1 MNLEL
6 KIENPK
12 WKYKEIERERE
23 GGVQYIFTFKNG
35 YGASVV
41 KFWGT
46 YGYEEDLW
54 ELAVLKDGKLHY
66 NNPVADGDV
75 VGCLTDKEVNNLLR
89 EVENFKGDGME

>member
-6 KIENPK
+6 EIENPK
-12 WKYKEIERERE
+12 WKYKRKERA

-54 ELAVLKDGKLHY
+54 ELAVLKNGSLHY
-66 NNPVADGDV
+66 DNPVADGDV
-75 VGCLTDKEVNNLLR
+75 CGDLTDEEVNNLLR
-89 EVENFKGDGME
+89 EIESFKGVE

>member
-1 MNLEL
+1 MNYKL

-12 WKYKEIERERE
+12 WKYEKIERN
-23 GGVQYIFTFKNG
+23 GGVQYRFTFNNG

-54 ELAVLKDGKLHY
+54 ELAVLKDGRLHY
-66 NNPVADGDV
+66 DNSVANGDV
-75 VGCLTDKEVNNLLR
+75 VGDLTDKEVNELLR
-89 EVENFKGDGME
+89 KIESFKE

>member
-12 WKYKEIERERE
+12 WKYEEIKRND
-23 GGVQYIFTFKNG
+23 VLQYRFTFSNG

-54 ELAVLKDGKLHY
+54 ELAVLKDGRLHY
-66 NNPVADGDV
+66 DNPVADGDV
-75 VGCLTDKEVNNLLR
+75 VGHLADKEVNNLLR
-89 EVENFKGDGME
+89 KIENFKREGM